1 MSVTTRAEATVGTT
15 VAVAL
20 HTLSA
25 SYGSTQ
31 VLHQV
36 TAYVPEFATTAL
48 VGPNGSGKSTLLA
61 VLADV
66 ISPTHGEIRRGTPER
81 PAFVMQRSAVA
92 DTLPLT
98 VRDTVAM
105 GRWPHRR
112 PLRRL
117 THADQKIVTDSMER
131 LGIGDLAE
139 RQLGQLSGGQR
150 QRALVA
156 QGLAQCAPLLLL
168 DEPTTGLDA
177 TARQYISRV
186 LGGVRD
192 AGTTVVHA
200 THDFAEAMRAD
211 HCLLL
216 ADGRLVAEGPPTAV
230 LTPEV
235 VEDVWKVPKLPG
247 VGTSA
252 RASAGTCS
260 RTSVVPA
267 D

>member
-1 MSVTTRAEATVGTT
+1 MSVTPRDEA
-15 VAVAL
+15 AVDAADTIAV
-20 HTLSA
+20 HALSA
-25 SYGSTQ
+25 GYGRTR

-36 TAYVPEFATTAL
+36 TGRIPEFGTTAL
-48 VGPNGSGKSTLLA
+48 VGPNGSGKSTLLS

-66 ISPTHGEIRRGTPER
+66 ISPTHGEVRRGTRER

-117 THADQKIVTDSMER
+117 TRTDREIVADSMER
-131 LGIGDLAE
+131 LGIADLAE

-156 QGLAQCAPLLLL
+156 QGLAQRAPLLLL

-177 TARQYISRV
+177 TARQHISRV
-186 LGGVRD
+186 LQEARN

-200 THDFAEAMRAD
+200 THDFPEAMRAD

-216 ADGRLVAEGPPTAV
+216 ADGRLVAQGPPATV
-230 LTPEV
+230 LTRKV
-235 VEDVWKVPKLPG
+235 VEDVWQVPKLPG
-247 VGTSA
+247 V
-252 RASAGTCS
+252 
-260 RTSVVPA
+260 PA
-267 D
+267 PATTTD